1 MRRLLVL
8 LLACSLVTP
17 AAGAPQPQQQ
27 ASLEGMLSWIN
38 QYRLKPE
45 PHRVP
50 EAMRVGGR
58 LGAFKDPESAGVYV
72 GFLAGVLKA
81 NPKQAEQIVS
91 KILPLP
97 PDQQWVVVR
106 AIAYSGLPQWKGML
120 GGFKMHMPGRGPM
133 IDKYLDGKLATLDQ
147 VAQLREKPSF
157 WEKIRGKRD
166 DEKKVVLEPTPDLID
181 TFWGIYFASG
191 SYEPVG
197 RLIEL
202 LPLSKDNDDVERL
215 TLGGMAKYT
224 LAQNAARD
232 HELLAKLRWS
242 VRYQDKETVSVLN
255 EVIVAAETVDT
266 GKIRKEAVAAIEE
279 LKRKGPGYR
288 RKIAGWGQI
297 GQGAIA
303 LGCIGAAVAGAVVL
317 GLPCVIGGAVSS
329 AAINA
334 WSAQE

>member
-1 MRRLLVL
+1 MRRLAIL
-8 LLACSLVTP
+8 LLALSFATP
-17 AAGAPQPQQQ
+17 ATSAPPPQQQ
-27 ASLEGMLSWIN
+27 ATLEAVLGWIN

-50 EAMRVGGR
+50 EAIRVAGR

-81 NPKQAEQIVS
+81 DPKRAEAILS

-97 PDQQWVVVR
+97 PEQQWAVVR

-120 GGFKMHMPGRGPM
+120 GAYKMHMPGRGPM
-133 IDKYLDGKLATLDQ
+133 IDKYIEGKTATLEQ
-147 VAQLREKPSF
+147 VALLREKPSF
-157 WEKIRGKRD
+157 WEKLRGKRD
-166 DEKKVVLEPTPDLID
+166 EDKKVLLEPTPDLID

-191 SYEPVG
+191 SYEPIG
-197 RLIEL
+197 RLIDL

-232 HELLAKLRWS
+232 YQLLAKLRWS
-242 VRYQDKETVSVLN
+242 VRYQDKETVAVLN

-303 LGCIGAAVAGAVVL
+303 LGCIGAAVAGALVL

-329 AAINA
+329 AALNA